1 MPSFTQAQTVA
12 AGDELKASQLASLAA
27 AFNTRLMSGV
37 GDMVWRVA
45 YYLHSGLFRQLRN
58 SDGASTFPPDAEFW
72 NIYQHINPNDAQYPL
87 TGPGD
92 PEGANLSNQINAF
105 VYGADALGLDSEITR
120 LSQVPTSFSDGLPM
134 TPSRFWALGQAQR
147 GCGQSQPVV

>member
-87 TGPGD
+87 TGPAD
-92 PEGANLSNQINAF
+92 PGSAGHIVGF
-105 VYGADALGLDSEITR
+105 VF
-120 LSQVPTSFSDGLPM
+120 PLPPVSCS
-134 TPSRFWALGQAQR
+134 TGNHCPS
-147 GCGQSQPVV
+147 